1 MKTTR
6 RQALGMVSAALGMGM
21 GLGFGRIG
29 FAQDKSKRVLT
40 GHILG
45 NSLAIH
51 IPAIAALNEGLP
63 ALGYAPPK
71 LTRIDSMQVMTQSII
86 GKSADLGEADIS
98 STLQASLAG
107 ADLKVIGLVY
117 ANSSLVFVANSD
129 KVKDFGDLKKEG
141 VIVAV
146 NSKGDWMH
154 AMLTGPLMKR
164 GVDPEKVTIVEI
176 GGSASRVQAL
186 LANRVQAVPVHIDQ
200 TPDILAKGN
209 YKILLK
215 PWEEYKLFIAECW
228 LVSGT
233 WLQIPE
239 NRRLAVD
246 IQKATIASFR
256 KTNRDLGYFAN
267 SYRKYST
274 IKGAAQMTDEQLK
287 PVWELLSKTAHAWP
301 DDGNF
306 KREQFRELLPAY
318 KSVGSFPKEP
328 DLDKLIDTSITEQ
341 ALKELG

>member
-6 RQALGMVSAALGMGM
+6 RQALGMVSATLGM
-21 GLGFGRIG
+21 GLGLGRQSA
-29 FAQDKSKRVLT
+29 FAQDKSKRVLN

-51 IPAIAALNEGLP
+51 IPAITALNEGLP

-98 STLQASLAG
+98 STLQASIAG

-117 ANSSLVFVANSD
+117 ANASLVFVANSD
-129 KVKDFGDLKKEG
+129 VIKEFADLRKPG

-154 AMLTGPLMKR
+154 AMLTGPLLKR

-215 PWEEYKLFIAECW
+215 PWEEYKLYIAECW
-228 LVSGT
+228 LVSGE
-233 WLQIPE
+233 WLKNPD

-246 IQKATIASFR
+246 VQKATIASFR
-256 KTNRDLGYFAN
+256 RTNRELAYFGA

-274 IKGAAQMTDEQLK
+274 IKGAAQMTDEQLR
-287 PVWELLSKTAHAWP
+287 PVWELLSKTARAWP

-306 KREQFRELLPAY
+306 RRDQFRDLLPAY
-318 KSVGSFPKEP
+318 KSVGAFPKEP
-328 DLDKLIDTSITEQ
+328 DLDRLIDTSITEQ